1 MPVTTGEQRGL
12 LVGGIGMVLML
23 TLVAWLSSNQKD
35 QGVGAPSSYSV
46 QRHGAKAAYLL
57 LQQSGYKVERWKQ
70 PPAQLPA
77 DASGALLV
85 LAGPESYC
93 HPEGKGG
100 GIPFPLR
107 GGRGLVSGRQPH
119 SFFPLSSPPA

>member
-1 MPVTTGEQRGL
+1 MPVTTGEQRGF
-12 LVGGIGMVLML
+12 LVCGIGMLLIM

-85 LAGPESYC
+85 LAGPVSYMLAA
-93 HPEGKGG
+93 EKSGG
-100 GIPFPLR
+100 VR
-107 GGRGLVSGRQPH
+107 
-119 SFFPLSSPPA
+119 